1 MLKLNTPYTIDNGDI
16 VTFNKSK
23 KGIINGTY
31 GEGAL
36 TGTLDG
42 NLLKATFTNPKA
54 IAKGLIEI
62 AFHENGFDAKW
73 KKGLEPGPMRG
84 KWVGK
89 IENPIALNASIPNDI
104 KVLLKNKLINPKVG
118 IDAVYNW
125 LFDYFRNQFN
135 GDVTLSD
142 ISLFKNELTDQFALV
157 KNKNTR
163 TIGIDFPILLSSG
176 KNRPVLMVCAMDPLR
191 KESNDYSQDDKI
203 SFWVPFSII
212 NSIDSKNNK
221 SSDRS
226 NLTFFHT
233 LLETHDIYVTD
244 IYKVFFREGKRKS
257 NTQKEYTKENPVHK
271 DILNNEINIIKPQAI
286 LTLGN
291 DARDAICQILD
302 LNPPSWTDKI
312 YSTESKE
319 NFKIIMVPH
328 IAGSANGTKTKILN
342 NLLYKS
348 IDGENN
354 VKYARMII
362 NTLKENN

>member
-1 MLKLNTPYTIDNGDI
+1 MLKLNRPYAIDNGYM

-31 GEGAL
+31 GEGVL
-36 TGTLDG
+36 TGALDG
-42 NLLKATFTNPKA
+42 NLLKATFTNTKDNVT
-54 IAKGLIEI
+54 GLIEI

-89 IENPIALNASIPNDI
+89 IENPISLNATIPSVI

-125 LFDYFRNQFN
+125 LFDYFKNQFN
-135 GDVTLSD
+135 GDVSLSD
-142 ISLFKNELTDQFALV
+142 ISLFKNELTDQFAFI
-157 KNKNTR
+157 KNKNIR
-163 TIGIDFPILLSSG
+163 TIGIDFPILLSKE
-176 KNRPVLMVCAMDPLR
+176 KNRPVLMICAMDPLR
-191 KESNDYSQDDKI
+191 AETNETLNNEEI
-203 SFWVPFSII
+203 GFWVPFSII

-244 IYKVFFREGKRKS
+244 IYKVFYREGQRIS
-257 NTQKEYTKENPVHK
+257 NTQKEFKKLSIHK
-271 DILNNEINIIKPQAI
+271 DILENEIKIIKPQAV

-302 LNPPSWTDKI
+302 LTPPSWTDKI
-312 YSTESKE
+312 YSTKSKE

-328 IAGSANGTKTKILN
+328 ISGAANGTKTKILN

-348 IDGENN
+348 LAGINN

-362 NTLKENN
+362 NTLKKNN

>member
-23 KGIINGTY
+23 KGTITGTY

-54 IAKGLIEI
+54 NSKGIIEI

-89 IENPIALNASIPNDI
+89 IEKPIALNASIPNDI

-125 LFDYFRNQFN
+125 LFDYFKNQFN
-135 GDVTLSD
+135 GDVALSD
-142 ISLFKNELTDQFALV
+142 IFLLKNELTDQFALI
-157 KNKNTR
+157 KNKNIR
-163 TIGIDFPILLSSG
+163 TIGIDFPILLSKE
-176 KNRPVLMVCAMDPLR
+176 KNRPVLMICAMDPLR
-191 KESNDYSQDDKI
+191 AESNETLNNEEI
-203 SFWVPFSII
+203 GFWVPFSVI

-244 IYKVFFREGKRKS
+244 TYKVFYRDGQRIS
-257 NTQKEYTKENPVHK
+257 NTQKEFKKLSIHK
-271 DILNNEINIIKPQAI
+271 DILENEIKIIKPQAI

-302 LNPPSWTDKI
+302 LKPPSWTDKI
-312 YSTESKE
+312 YSTKSKE

-328 IAGSANGTKTKILN
+328 IACSANGTKTKILN

-348 IDGENN
+348 IDGVNN

>member
-23 KGIINGTY
+23 KGNIKGTY
-31 GEGAL
+31 GEGVL
-36 TGTLDG
+36 TGALDG
-42 NLLKATFTNPKA
+42 NLLKATFTNTKDNVT
-54 IAKGLIEI
+54 GLIEI
-62 AFHENGFDAKW
+62 AFHGNGFDAKW

-89 IENPIALNASIPNDI
+89 IETPIALNASIPSDI

-125 LFDYFRNQFN
+125 LFDYFKNQFN
-135 GDVTLSD
+135 GDVALSD
-142 ISLFKNELTDQFALV
+142 ISLFKNELTDQFALI
-157 KNKNTR
+157 KNKNIR
-163 TIGIDFPILLSSG
+163 TIGIDFPIFLSKE
-176 KNRPVLMVCAMDPLR
+176 KNRPVLMICAMDPLR
-191 KESNDYSQDDKI
+191 AETNETLNNDEI
-203 SFWVPFSII
+203 GFWVPFSVI

-244 IYKVFFREGKRKS
+244 IYKVFYREGQSIS
-257 NTQKEYTKENPVHK
+257 NTQKEYTKKNPVHK
-271 DILNNEINIIKPQAI
+271 DILDNEIKIIKPQAI

-291 DARDAICQILD
+291 DARDAICQILY
-302 LNPPSWTDKI
+302 LNPPTWTDKI
-312 YSTESKE
+312 YSTKSEE
-319 NFKIIMVPH
+319 NYKIIMVPH
-328 IAGSANGTKTKILN
+328 ISGAANGTKTKILN

-354 VKYARMII
+354 VKYARIII
-362 NTLKENN
+362 NALKNSN